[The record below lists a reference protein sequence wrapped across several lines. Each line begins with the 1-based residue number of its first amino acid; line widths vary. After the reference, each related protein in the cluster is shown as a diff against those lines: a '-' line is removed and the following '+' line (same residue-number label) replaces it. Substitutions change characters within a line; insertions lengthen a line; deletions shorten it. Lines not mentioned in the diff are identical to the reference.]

1 MALFKTQDKRIPN
14 QLISWYNLSP
24 DRRIISLEVYL
35 LSEKDLSCDV
45 QILYGLAM
53 ATIYALATSYYANN
67 NTTQT
72 I

>member
-1 MALFKTQDKRIPN
+1 MALFETQGKRVPN

-24 DRRIISLEVYL
+24 DRHITSLEVYL
-35 LSEKDLSCDV
+35 LSEKDVSCDV

-53 ATIYALATSYYANN
+53 ATIYALATSYYGNT
-67 NTTQT
+67 NTTRT